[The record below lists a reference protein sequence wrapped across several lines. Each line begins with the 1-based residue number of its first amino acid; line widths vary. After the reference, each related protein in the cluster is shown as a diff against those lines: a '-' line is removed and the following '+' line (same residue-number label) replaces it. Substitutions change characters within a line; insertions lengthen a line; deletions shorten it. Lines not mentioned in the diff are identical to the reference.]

1 MSITP
6 LLQANGMTKTYGAGA
21 VVALN
26 NVDFTI
32 TAGEVHAL
40 MGENGAGKSTLA
52 KLISG
57 IEPADAGKI
66 FIEGVEK
73 EINTPLDAIT
83 NGISIV
89 MQEFNSMPHLP
100 VYENIFLGHNELF
113 KRGVFSKV
121 EAITRTKEL
130 LRLFDME
137 HHINPETLLSE
148 LSVAEQQIV
157 EIIKAVSYNSKIIF
171 FDEPTASLTNNEAV
185 RLFEVMRR
193 LKSQGLGLVIVSHR
207 FSEIFEISDRITVLR
222 DGLLMLGNEDMRQ
235 MTEQKLVKAMVGHEI
250 KEFYGEKLPL
260 EEGVEK
266 KAMLKVE
273 NLSDTYNFIK
283 DLSFEAYTGEILG
296 FSGLVGAGRT
306 QLARCIFGAD
316 PRKSGTV
323 TVDGISIKENSPA
336 SAIRA
341 GLSLATE
348 NRKQEGLILNM
359 SILQNSAFAKTANS
373 KTALLP
379 HKSEREDCNRMIGD
393 LNIKVSSAD
402 NAVSSLSGGNQ
413 QKVVL
418 SKWLLTNPK
427 VFILDEPTRGIDI
440 SAKVEI
446 YNILHKLVAQGICVI
461 VISSELPELLGIC
474 DRIIIMRDGK
484 IVADMNDKENEFFEE
499 NIMNFASFGTSGSE
513 HNSTD
518 SVEVS

>member
-1 MSITP
+1 
-6 LLQANGMTKTYGAGA
+6 MTKTYG
-21 VVALN
+21 VVTALKD
-26 NVDFTI
+26 VDFTI
-32 TAGEVHAL
+32 NAGEVHAL

-57 IEPADAGKI
+57 IERADTGEI
-66 FIEGVEK
+66 FIDGTRR
-73 EINTPLDAIT
+73 EINVPSDAIK

-100 VYENIFLGHNELF
+100 VYENIFLGHPDLF
-113 KRGVFSKV
+113 KKGVFKKND
-121 EAITRTKEL
+121 AIRRTHEL
-130 LRLFDME
+130 LGLFDMQD
-137 HHINPETLLSE
+137 HINPEELLSE

-157 EIIKAVSYNSKIIF
+157 EIIKAVSYDSKIIF
-171 FDEPTASLTNNEAV
+171 FDEPTASLTSNEAL

-193 LKSQGLGLVIVSHR
+193 LKGQGLGMVIVSHR

-222 DGLLMLGNEDMRQ
+222 DGLLMLGNEDMKQ

-250 KEFYGEKLPL
+250 KDFYGEKLPL
-260 EEGVEK
+260 QEGVQRK
-266 KAMLKVE
+266 PMLKVE
-273 NLSDTYNFIK
+273 HLSDTYNFIK

-323 TVDGISIKENSPA
+323 TVDGNEIKNHSPA

-359 SILQNSAFAKTANS
+359 SILQNSAFAKTAS
-373 KTALLP
+373 AKTALLP
-379 HKSEREDCNRMIGD
+379 HKAEQADCKRMIGE
-393 LNIKVSSAD
+393 LNIKVSSEQ
-402 NAVSSLSGGNQ
+402 NPVSSLSGGNQ

-418 SKWLLTNPK
+418 SKWLLTDPK

-446 YNILHKLVAQGICVI
+446 YNILHALAAQGICVV

-474 DRIIIMRDGK
+474 DRILIMRDGV
-484 IVADMNDKENEFFEE
+484 IVADMNDKHEFFEE
-499 NIMNFASFGTSGSE
+499 NIMNYASFGDAGSN
-513 HNSTD
+513 HNAA
-518 SVEVS
+518 EVQNEQ

>member
-1 MSITP
+1 MTPP
-6 LLQANGMTKTYGAGA
+6 LLEAKGMTKTYG
-21 VVALN
+21 VVTALKD
-26 NVDFTI
+26 VDFTLN
-32 TAGEVHAL
+32 AGEVHAL

-57 IEPADAGKI
+57 IEPADSGEI
-66 FIEGVEK
+66 FIEGTK
-73 EINTPLDAIT
+73 REINIPSDAIA

-100 VYENIFLGHNELF
+100 VYENIFLGHPDLF
-113 KRGVFSKV
+113 KKGVFKKG
-121 EAITRTKEL
+121 EAITQTKEL
-130 LRLFDME
+130 LTLFDMQD
-137 HHINPETLLSE
+137 HINPETLLSE

-157 EIIKAVSYNSKIIF
+157 EIIKAVSYHSRIIF
-171 FDEPTASLTNNEAV
+171 FDEPTASLTSNEAL
-185 RLFEVMRR
+185 RLFEVMRK
-193 LKSQGLGLVIVSHR
+193 LKAQGMGMVIVSHR
-207 FSEIFEISDRITVLR
+207 FSEIFEISDRVTVLR
-222 DGLLMLGNEDMRQ
+222 DGLLTLGNEDMRS

-250 KEFYGEKLPL
+250 KDFYGEKLPL
-260 EEGVEK
+260 EEGVGHK
-266 KAMLKVE
+266 VMLKVE
-273 NLSDTYNFIK
+273 HLSDTFNFIK

-316 PRKSGTV
+316 PRKSGKV
-323 TVDGISIKENSPA
+323 FVDGKEVKANSPS

-359 SILQNSAFAKTANS
+359 SILQNSAFAKTANA
-373 KTALLP
+373 KTSLLP
-379 HKSEREDCNRMIGD
+379 HKLEQKDCARMVDD
-393 LNIKVSSAD
+393 LNIKVSSVD
-402 NAVSSLSGGNQ
+402 NPVSSLSGGNQ

-418 SKWLLTNPK
+418 SKWLLTDPK

-446 YNILHKLVAQGICVI
+446 YNILHKLTAQGICVI

-474 DRIIIMRDGK
+474 DRIIIMRDGM
-484 IVADMNDKENEFFEE
+484 IVADMHDKEKEFFEE
-499 NIMNFASFGTSGSE
+499 NIMNFASFGEAEKG
-513 HNSTD
+513 D
-518 SVEVS
+518 QAAEV